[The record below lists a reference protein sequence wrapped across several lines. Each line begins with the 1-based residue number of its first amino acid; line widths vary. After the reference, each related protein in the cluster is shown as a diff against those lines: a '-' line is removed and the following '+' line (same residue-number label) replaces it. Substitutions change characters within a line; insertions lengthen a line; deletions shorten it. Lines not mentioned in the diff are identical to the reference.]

1 MSNAIEEF
9 IGKNEYHLEAAPWIA
24 DYQRWM
30 RKHDKPVEQITLDYQ
45 PLFSIVVPV
54 YNTADDQL
62 RAAIDSVIAQ
72 TYDKYEL
79 ILVDDHSTW
88 ESIVPILKSYESD
101 PHVKVILR
109 EKNGNISEATNTGI
123 DAAAGEFLVFM
134 DCDDT
139 LAPDALYEVAKK
151 LNEEPE
157 LDFIYTDEDKITE
170 DGKIRHMPF
179 FKPDWSPNLYW
190 CENYTNHLSVYRMSI
205 VRKTGGLR
213 TPYNG
218 SQDYDFVLRFMEF
231 TSNSRVGH
239 IPKILYHWRE
249 RKESV
254 AFEIG
259 AKNYASIAA
268 ENAKID
274 ALKRR
279 GIAGKTEFIEG
290 IAQYR
295 IVFEPVGNP
304 LVSIVIPS
312 KDQPEI
318 LKQCIDS
325 IRDLTDYPNYEII
338 VVDNGSNDENHAVIA
353 EYLNPRDCTY
363 LYGKYAFNF
372 SFMCNKG
379 ASEAK
384 GEYILFLNDDI
395 EIIQKDWLSRM
406 VGQALQQDVGTVGA
420 KLYYPDSTLIQHAGC
435 YCSPDGP
442 DHDFKMM
449 DDKEIMYFAMNR
461 VDFDCSCVTG
471 ACLLIGKKLFDDIG
485 GFNEKLAVAYND
497 VDLCF
502 RVMEHG
508 YYNVVRQDVTAY
520 HHESLSRGNDHVDE
534 AKFLRL
540 SAELIDLFAK
550 HPRFNGKDPFINPN
564 FKKYEKHWIL
574 YNDNTDE
581 VSEYIDVAA
590 SPIQYVSIDSVNNIE
605 WIEVRGWSFIPD
617 IDNLSCSRY
626 LLIED
631 PYGKKYKAP
640 VCSIR
645 RQDVEENMDNRI
657 ETYMCGFECR
667 LDRNVI
673 HNDIV
678 PYKYGLLTVDKDG
691 NNYVYWMDS
700 FTNNQRNALLRVR
713 KRYCKY
719 EDVKDFE
726 FKACALPVRSS
737 LDILQRDDD
746 GIYIKGWGFINED
759 EHFRYN
765 KSVMLVAED
774 SAREFEINEEER
786 SDVALAIPERKF
798 ICKTGYECRI
808 SDTLLDPDVTY
819 KAYLRFRNCFD
830 KSDINDV
837 EIGTI

>member
-1 MSNAIEEF
+1 MSNAIEEL
-9 IGKNEYHLEAAPWIA
+9 IGNNNYHLEPAPYLA
-24 DYQRWM
+24 DYQRWI
-30 RKHDKPVEQITLDYQ
+30 RKHDAPAEQVELKYN
-45 PLFSIVVPV
+45 PFFSIVVPV

-62 RAAIDSVIAQ
+62 KAAIESVLAQ

-88 ESIVPILKSYESD
+88 ESIVPILKSYEYD
-101 PHVKVILR
+101 PHVNVICR

-123 DAAAGEFLVFM
+123 DAATGEFLVFM

-151 LNEEPE
+151 LNENSE

-179 FKPDWSPNLYW
+179 FKPDWSPNLHW
-190 CENYTNHLSVYRMSI
+190 CENYTNHLSIYRMEI
-205 VRKTGGLR
+205 VRKVGGLR
-213 TPYNG
+213 TPFNG

-231 TSNSRVGH
+231 SKNSRVGH

-259 AKNYASIAA
+259 AKNYAAIAA
-268 ENAKID
+268 ENAKIE

-279 GIAGKTEFIEG
+279 GIAGHTELIE
-290 IAQYR
+290 ANSQYR
-295 IVFEPVGNP
+295 IVFDPVGNP
-304 LVSIVIPS
+304 LVSIIIPS
-312 KDQPEI
+312 KDQPDI

-325 IRDLTDYPNYEII
+325 ICDLTDYPNYEII
-338 VVDNGSNDENHAVIA
+338 VVDNGSNDENHKIIA
-353 EYLNPRDCTY
+353 EYLEIKNCKY
-363 LYGKYAFNF
+363 IYGTYAFNF
-372 SFMCNKG
+372 SLMCNKG
-379 ASEAK
+379 ASEAN
-384 GEYILFLNDDI
+384 GDYLLFLNDDI

-406 VGQALQQDVGTVGA
+406 VGQAIQQDVGTVGA

-449 DDKEIMYFAMNR
+449 DDKELMYFGMNR

-471 ACLLIGKKLFDDIG
+471 ACLLIKNDIFVEIG
-485 GFNEKLAVAYND
+485 RFNEDLPVAYND
-497 VDLCF
+497 VDLCL
-502 RVMEHG
+502 RVIEHG

-520 HHESLSRGNDHVDE
+520 HHESLSRGNDHIDE

-540 SAELIDLFAK
+540 SEELINLYEK
-550 HPRFNGKDPFINPN
+550 HPMFKDGDPFLNPN
-564 FKKYEKHWIL
+564 FKKYSGYWIE
-574 YNDNTDE
+574 YKDNFDE
-581 VSEYIDVAA
+581 VSEYIDVDAA
-590 SPIQYVSIDSVNNIE
+590 PLAYANIDAITNVESIVIT
-605 WIEVRGWSFIPD
+605 GWSFIPD
-617 IDNLSCSRY
+617 ADNSKCSRY

-631 PYGKKYKAP
+631 PYGNKYKAP
-640 VCSIR
+640 VSDIR
-645 RQDVEENMDNRI
+645 RQDVEENLDNRI

-678 PYKYGLLTVDKDG
+678 PYKYGLLTVDENG
-691 NNYVYWMDS
+691 NNYVYWQDR
-700 FTNNQRNALLRVR
+700 FTNNQRNALLKVR

-719 EDVKDFE
+719 
-726 FKACALPVRSS
+726 SS
-737 LDILQRDDD
+737 LEDSTIKLNTLPAVCNVDILQRDEN
-746 GIYIKGWGFINED
+746 GIYLKGWSFINED
-759 EHFRYN
+759 SHFRYN
-765 KSVMLVAED
+765 KSIVLIAD
-774 SAREFEINEEER
+774 DTAREFEINEEER
-786 SDVALAIPERKF
+786 SDVAIAIPDRKF

-808 SDTLLDPDVTY
+808 SDRLLDSNTQY
-819 KAYLRFRNCFD
+819 KLYLRYRFCLNKD
-830 KSDINDV
+830 DYNDI
-837 EIGTI
+837 EIGTV

>member
-1 MSNAIEEF
+1 MNNAIEELL
-9 IGKNEYHLEAAPWIA
+9 KNQDYHLESSSQLV

-30 RKHDKPVEQITLDYQ
+30 RNHADYSIDKLEYN
-45 PLFSIVVPV
+45 PLISVVVPV
-54 YNTADDQL
+54 YNTAEDQL
-62 RAAIDSVIAQ
+62 RAAIESVLAQ
-72 TYDKYEL
+72 TYDQYEL

-88 ESIVPILKSYESD
+88 DCIVPILKSYESD

-109 EKNGNISEATNTGI
+109 ETNGNISEATNTGI
-123 DAAAGEFLVFM
+123 NVANGDFLAFM

-139 LAPDALYEVAKK
+139 LAPNALYEVAKL
-151 LNEEPE
+151 LNENSE
-157 LDFIYTDEDKITE
+157 LDFIYSDEDKLTE
-170 DGKIRHMPF
+170 DGKVRHMPF
-179 FKPDWSPNLYW
+179 FKPSWSPNLFW
-190 CENYTNHLSVYRMSI
+190 SLNYTNHLSVYRMDI
-205 VRKTGGLR
+205 VRKVGGLR
-213 TPYNG
+213 TEYNG
-218 SQDYDFVLRFMEF
+218 SQDYDFVLRFMEH

-259 AKNYASIAA
+259 AKNYATDAA
-268 ENAKID
+268 ERAKLD
-274 ALKRR
+274 ALRRR
-279 GIAGKTEFIEG
+279 GIEGRTEFIKENS
-290 IAQYR
+290 QYR
-295 IVFEPVGNP
+295 VVFDPTGYP
-304 LVSIVIPS
+304 LISIVIPS

-338 VVDNGSNDENHAVIA
+338 VVDNGSNDENHAMIE
-353 EYLNPRDCTY
+353 EYLRSRECTY
-363 LYGKYAFNF
+363 LYGTYVFNF

-379 ASEAK
+379 AAEAK

-406 VGQALQQDVGTVGA
+406 VGQAIQPDVGTVGA
-420 KLYYPDSTLIQHAGC
+420 KLYYPNSTMIQHAGVF
-435 YCSPDGP
+435 CSPDGP
-442 DHDFKMM
+442 DHEFKLL
-449 DDKEIMYFAMNR
+449 DDKDVLYFGMNYNNA
-461 VDFDCSCVTG
+461 DCSAVTG
-471 ACLLIGKKLFDDIG
+471 ACLLIETKLFNEIG
-485 GFNEKLAVAYND
+485 KFDETFPVAYND

-502 RVMEHG
+502 RVVEHG
-508 YYNVVRQDVTAY
+508 RYNVIRQDVIAY
-520 HHESLSRGNDHVDE
+520 HHESLSRGNDHIDE

-540 SAELIDLFAK
+540 SQELIRLFGIHPQFK
-550 HPRFNGKDPFINPN
+550 HFDPCLNPN
-564 FKKYEKHWIL
+564 FKRFAGFGIE
-574 YNDNTDE
+574 YNDNVDA
-581 VSEYIDVAA
+581 VSEYREVGAL
-590 SPIQYVSIDSVNNIE
+590 PLTYGNIDSILNIE
-605 WIEVRGWSFIPD
+605 QIVISGWSFIPD
-617 IDNLSCSRY
+617 MDNLSCSRY

-631 PYGKKYKAP
+631 PYGRMYTAP
-640 VCSIR
+640 VCSVR
-645 RQDVEENMDNRI
+645 RQDVEENLDNRI

-678 PYKYGLLTVDKDG
+678 PYKYGILMVDVEGKS
-691 NNYVYWMDS
+691 YIYWNQTS
-700 FTNNQRNALLRVR
+700 TNPQRNAPLRVR
-713 KRYCKY
+713 KRYCKFDEVNDY
-719 EDVKDFE
+719 E
-726 FKACALPVRSS
+726 FKPCVLPVRHCE
-737 LDILQRDDD
+737 DTLQRDDN

-765 KSVMLVAED
+765 KSVMLVDEG